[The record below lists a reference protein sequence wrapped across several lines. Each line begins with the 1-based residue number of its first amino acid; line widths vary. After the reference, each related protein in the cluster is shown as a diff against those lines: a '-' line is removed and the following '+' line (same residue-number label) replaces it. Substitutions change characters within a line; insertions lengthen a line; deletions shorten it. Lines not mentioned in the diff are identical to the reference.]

1 MAEELEKKTVE
12 QEEDIEEVALDE
24 LGFEDDEDT
33 SGELSWKQKLILI
46 NSGII
51 AFLFCV
57 VLLFPYEELARTQIS
72 KYALENNFVLE
83 FRKLNL
89 SFFSTKS
96 VDHLIY
102 QNKDNIEIR
111 AESID
116 IDTGI
121 FDLIKRNFKGNIK
134 ISSFNLELT
143 EYAIK
148 ANTINIEDS
157 SIIGFDRDLAN
168 INGTISMQIFDGK
181 ILRSPVIPMLDTLQ
195 GVTIKSILLSLKKTL
210 NSNRL
215 TIEKGI
221 FTLSIAK
228 ITVSGY
234 IELSPVLKASKLDLK
249 LCPKLT
255 EKYSAERED
264 IASSLQLLTKDMPEG
279 CIPIQGT
286 LGDPKMNMP
295 GVQPQP
301 APNPGVLSPVPAPTP
316 PPPTTNP

>member
-1 MAEELEKKTVE
+1 MAEELEEKNIE
-12 QEEDIEEVALDE
+12 SEEDVEEIPGDD
-24 LGFEDDEDT
+24 LGFEDDEDS
-33 SGELSWKQKLILI
+33 SGELNWNQKLILI
-46 NSGII
+46 ISGVI
-51 AFLFCV
+51 AFIFSIII
-57 VLLFPYEELARTQIS
+57 LFPYEELVRTQIS

-89 SFFSTKS
+89 SLFSTKS
-96 VDHLIY
+96 IDHLIY
-102 QNKDNIEIR
+102 QNKDNMEIR

-134 ISSFNLELT
+134 ISSLNLELT

-148 ANTINIEDS
+148 AGTVNIEDS

-168 INGTISMQIFDGK
+168 INGSITLQIFDGK

-215 TIEKGI
+215 TIEKGV

-234 IELSPVLKASKLDLK
+234 IELSSVLKASKLDLK
-249 LCPKLT
+249 ICPKLT

-279 CIPIQGT
+279 CIPVQGT
-286 LGDPKMNMP
+286 LGEPKMNMP

-301 APNPGVLSPVPAPTP
+301 APNPGVLSPVPAP
-316 PPPTTNP
+316 PTTNP

>member
-1 MAEELEKKTVE
+1 MAEELEEKVIESEEEVE
-12 QEEDIEEVALDE
+12 DVIEDDLGFDEEDGA
-24 LGFEDDEDT
+24 

-46 NSGII
+46 NCGVV
-51 AFLFCV
+51 AFLFSIL
-57 VLLFPYEELARTQIS
+57 LLFPYEELARTFIS

-89 SFFSTKS
+89 PFFSTKS
-96 VDHLIY
+96 IAHLIY
-102 QNKDNIEIR
+102 QNKDNMEIR

-116 IDTGI
+116 IDTSI
-121 FDLIKRNFKGNIK
+121 LDLMKRNFRGNIK

-148 ANTINIEDS
+148 AGTVNIEDS
-157 SIIGFDRDLAN
+157 SLIGFDRDLAN
-168 INGTISMQIFDGK
+168 INGTINLQIFDGK

-215 TIEKGI
+215 TIEKGV

-228 ITVSGY
+228 ITISGY
-234 IELSPVLKASKLDLK
+234 IELAPVMKASKLDIK

-264 IASSLQLLTKDMPEG
+264 IASSLQLLMKDMPDG
-279 CIPIQGT
+279 CIPIHGT
-286 LGDPKMNMP
+286 IGDPKMNLP

-301 APNPGVLSPVPAPTP
+301 SPNPGVLSPVPAPVP
-316 PPPTTNP
+316 PAPVTNP

>member
-1 MAEELEKKTVE
+1 MAEEIEEKNIVS
-12 QEEDIEEVALDE
+12 EEDSEESLE
-24 LGFEDDEDT
+24 EEIGFEDDEDST
-33 SGELSWKQKLILI
+33 GELSWKQKLILI
-46 NSGII
+46 NSGVI
-51 AFLFCV
+51 AFLFSI
-57 VLLFPYEELARTQIS
+57 VLLFPYEELARTYIS
-72 KYALENNFVLE
+72 KYASENNFVLE

-89 SFFSTKS
+89 SFFSTKTI
-96 VDHLIY
+96 DHLIY
-102 QNKDNIEIR
+102 QNKDNMEIR

-116 IDTGI
+116 IDTSI
-121 FDLIKRNFKGNIK
+121 FDLMKRNFKGNIK

-143 EYAIK
+143 DYAIK
-148 ANTINIEDS
+148 AGTVNIEDS
-157 SIIGFDRDLAN
+157 SLIGFDRDLAN
-168 INGTISMQIFDGK
+168 INGTINLQIFDGK

-215 TIEKGI
+215 TIEKGV

-228 ITVSGY
+228 ITISGY
-234 IELSPVLKASKLDLK
+234 IELSPVMKASRLDLK

-264 IASSLQLLTKDMPEG
+264 IASSLQLLTKDMPDG

-286 LGDPKMNMP
+286 LGDPKLNMP

-301 APNPGVLSPVPAPTP
+301 APNPGVLSPVPAPTA
-316 PPPTTNP
+316 NP